1 MALRNIDIGK
11 AKFKAFREQAGVAC
25 PECGS
30 REHYRKPDKEMY
42 ECKHCGY
49 RQGLKTNTAMRKS
62 KLPSRLRFLA
72 VHLLTPA
79 EKSFSA
85 AGLQRQQGHERYHP
99 VCHLEQKLRTA
110 TGLRGGEYVLAGG
123 IGNSLREAIIF

>member
-1 MALRNIDIGK
+1 MDLEDFMREFPDGASRK

-42 ECKHCGY
+42 ERKHCGY

-62 KLPSRLRFLA
+62 KLPSRHRFLA
-72 VHLLTPA
+72 GRTELGEALSGRLL
-79 EKSFSA
+79 A
-85 AGLQRQQGHERYHP
+85 ACVSYKNEFRYIY
-99 VCHLEQKLRTA
+99 
-110 TGLRGGEYVLAGG
+110 G
-123 IGNSLREAIIF
+123 